1 MLYLAA
7 ATSGGLIVL
16 FVELVLGYWRGRK
29 TPPGST
35 NGAKSGIAETR
46 LEELEDKY
54 ARLDRRFTR
63 MQGEFSALTRLEAD
77 DDDGERGGN
86 GR

>member
-1 MLYLAA
+1 MLLLAA

-29 TPPGST
+29 TPPGSA
-35 NGAKSGIAETR
+35 NGARTGISEAR
-46 LEELEDKY
+46 VEELEDKY

-77 DDDGERGGN
+77 DEDEQRS
-86 GR
+86 